1 MRKRMMAVLLAGLL
15 AGFYSLPVAATEQAA
30 DEASAEIEADDG
42 TAEGD
47 NTADAVEGD
56 STVGAAEGDDAADA
70 GDAAGGDEASKDAAV
85 TTIVI
90 PEGNLVDVD
99 VIDLALHEETTGDRT
114 PVYAYENPFRG
125 KDTSKGGSD

>member
-42 TAEGD
+42 AAEGD

-56 STVGAAEGDDAADA
+56 STVGAAEGDDAA
-70 GDAAGGDEASKDAAV
+70 GGDEAPEDAAV

-99 VIDLALHEETTGDRT
+99 VIDLALHEETTGDRM
-114 PVYAYENPFRG
+114 PVYAYENPFR
-125 KDTSKGGSD
+125 